1 MEVMSGL
8 AKSLIVFG
16 LVLIVAGAVLYLAG
30 RVPGVGRLPGDI
42 FFKKGNFSFFFPI
55 TTSVLISV
63 IATVLLNLFMRK

>member
-16 LVLIVAGAVLYLAG
+16 LVLMVAGVVLYLAG
-30 RVPGVGRLPGDI
+30 RVPGLGRLPGDI

>member
-16 LVLIVAGAVLYLAG
+16 LVLMVAGAVLYLAG

-42 FFKKGNFSFFFPI
+42 FFKKVNFSFFFPI
-55 TTSVLISV
+55 TTSLLISV
-63 IATVLLNLFMRK
+63 ITTVLLNLFMRK

>member
-16 LVLIVAGAVLYLAG
+16 LVLMVAGVVLYLAG
-30 RVPGVGRLPGDI
+30 RVPGLGRLPGDI

-55 TTSVLISV
+55 TTSLLISV
-63 IATVLLNLFMRK
+63 IATALLNLFMRK